1 MKNIFKNAYF
11 GKPYKTKSG
20 NKALYIGVDDYSPIH
35 LLFVDDW
42 FSIYDYNSEG
52 FALDND
58 SNPMSECELN
68 IVSEWQ
74 DEISEEEYKNKLD
87 ELYESCVYWEAY
99 EDEPELFAESLK
111 ELLDFA
117 PKDKKTIDYCAYLI
131 KSRKTILNELDNI
144 VISFAK
150 DKSKEITIN
159 YGNV

>member
-1 MKNIFKNAYF
+1 MEEKQRVDSYGNIFKNAKF
-11 GKPYKTKSG
+11 GDCFKTRDG
-20 NKALYIGVDDYSPIH
+20 RKAVYLGDNTCWIEGGETEIGYSRNG
-35 LLFVDDW
+35 LFVYFQEHGID
-42 FSIYDYNSEG
+42 
-52 FALDND
+52 
-58 SNPMSECELN
+58 
-68 IVSEWQ
+68 IVSKWSE
-74 DEISEEEYKNKLD
+74 ELSEEEYKNKLD

-131 KSRKTILNELDNI
+131 KSRKTILNEIDNI

-150 DKSKEITIN
+150 DESKEITIN

>member
-1 MKNIFKNAYF
+1 MENIFERACF
-11 GKPYKTKSG
+11 GKPYRTRDGRKAIYFYQTER
-20 NKALYIGVDDYSPIH
+20 NKWHELIVEGETISLPYQDNGLAVGQH
-35 LLFVDDW
+35 LN
-42 FSIYDYNSEG
+42 NSEWPE
-52 FALDND
+52 D
-58 SNPMSECELN
+58 

-131 KSRKTILNELDNI
+131 KSRKTILNEIDNI

-150 DKSKEITIN
+150 DKSKENTIN